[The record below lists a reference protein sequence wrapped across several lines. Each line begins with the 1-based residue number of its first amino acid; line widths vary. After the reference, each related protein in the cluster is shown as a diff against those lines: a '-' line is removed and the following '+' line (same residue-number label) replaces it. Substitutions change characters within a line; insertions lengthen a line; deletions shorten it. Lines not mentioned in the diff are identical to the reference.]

1 MVLYSDF
8 CKFIIIIQFFITNH
22 KCKYSCGR
30 WWNLTSAAHNVY
42 TCVSYIVLNRIITC
56 MLQLVKYYYK
66 TLFAANLNQ
75 KKIQSL
81 LSTCVPGSSRESVGL
96 MRCELRSSDARALAI
111 HLHLGHP
118 TLDCDSLPQMGLC
131 QNRFNCSWF
140 RRGFPWAGGKLGTS
154 RLCHQEGTPI
164 AGGAPPPPS
173 WLWCESE
180 NNQALAFKTEFD
192 WYFKLR
198 LTDI

>member
-1 MVLYSDF
+1 
-8 CKFIIIIQFFITNH
+8 
-22 KCKYSCGR
+22 
-30 WWNLTSAAHNVY
+30 
-42 TCVSYIVLNRIITC
+42 

-118 TLDCDSLPQMGLC
+118 TLDFDSLPQMGLC
-131 QNRFNCSWF
+131 QNRFNCS
-140 RRGFPWAGGKLGTS
+140 
-154 RLCHQEGTPI
+154 
-164 AGGAPPPPS
+164 
-173 WLWCESE
+173 
-180 NNQALAFKTEFD
+180 
-192 WYFKLR
+192 
-198 LTDI
+198 